1 MWGFNKKNNIVGGKI
16 MVKKYERAFVT
27 VIAFSEEVIAA
38 SGKMEDG
45 EVLADWKS
53 EWDKGEN

>member
-1 MWGFNKKNNIVGGKI
+1 

-38 SGKMEDG
+38 SGKREDR

>member
-1 MWGFNKKNNIVGGKI
+1 
-16 MVKKYERAFVT
+16 MVKKYEKALVT
-27 VIAFSEEVIAA
+27 VIAFSEEVLAA

-45 EVLADWKS
+45 EVVADWKS

>member
-1 MWGFNKKNNIVGGKI
+1 
-16 MVKKYERAFVT
+16 MVKKYEKAFVT

-53 EWDKGEN
+53 EWDKGGN

>member
-1 MWGFNKKNNIVGGKI
+1 

-27 VIAFSEEVIAA
+27 VIAFSGEVIAA